1 MAINV
6 KNAFVGQP
14 SVDGGVLFRAPLG
27 TKLPDDSTTKIS
39 EQWEDH
45 GAVSEDGVSITQ
57 DRSTNDIKAFGG
69 ETFITVQDNYDE
81 QVEITLLEDDND
93 AVLKSAFGEA
103 YVEKTEATS
112 SEGTKRVIYH
122 TSAPLPISSFVIHTV
137 YGDKTKRYV
146 IERGQVVS
154 VGDTVDVHS
163 DVTKKTLTIK
173 TYKPADESL
182 KGGNVVEYRN
192 DGEANADAGE
202 GEEGNG

>member
-27 TKLPDDSTTKIS
+27 TALPTDSTTTIP

-93 AVLKSAFGEA
+93 AVLKSAFGDA

-192 DGEANADAGE
+192 DGEANADAGTDPE
-202 GEEGNG
+202 NP